1 MTKYYSKS
9 HEWAVIEGDEATV
22 GVSAYAAKELG
33 DITYVE
39 LPKMGS
45 DVIVGDSVG
54 VVESVKAA
62 SDVYSPLSGTVNAV
76 NKNLEDDPGLV
87 SNSPEEKGWMY
98 KLENI
103 DLDELED
110 LLSEEDYAKY
120 LKTLQ

>member
-1 MTKYYSKS
+1 MTKYYSKT
-9 HEWAVIEGDEATV
+9 HEWVEIEGDEAVV

-39 LPKMGS
+39 LPKISS

-62 SDVYSPLSGTVNAV
+62 SDVYSPLSGTVNEI

-98 KLENI
+98 RLENI
-103 DLDELED
+103 DPDELED
-110 LLSEEDYAKY
+110 LMSEEDYAKY
-120 LKTLQ
+120 LKTL

>member
-1 MTKYYSKS
+1 MAKYYSKT
-9 HEWAVIEGDEATV
+9 HEWAIIEGEEATV
-22 GVSAYAAKELG
+22 GISAYAAKELG

-39 LPKMGS
+39 LPKVSS

-87 SNSPEEKGWMY
+87 SNSPEEKGWIY

-110 LLSEEDYAKY
+110 LMSEEDYAKY
-120 LKTLQ
+120 LKTL

>member
-1 MTKYYSKS
+1 MTKYYSKT
-9 HEWAVIEGDEATV
+9 HEWVKIENDEAIV

-39 LPKMGS
+39 MPKISS

-62 SDVYSPLSGTVNAV
+62 SDVYSPLSGTVNAI

-87 SNSPEEKGWMY
+87 SGSPEDKGWMY
-98 KLENI
+98 RLENI

-110 LLSEEDYAKY
+110 LMDEEGYAKY
-120 LKTLQ
+120 LKTL

>member
-1 MTKYYSKS
+1 MAKYYSQT
-9 HEWAVIEGDEATV
+9 HEWAEIDGDEAVV

-39 LPKMGS
+39 LPKMRS

-62 SDVYSPLSGTVNAV
+62 SDVYSPLSGTVNAI

-98 KLENI
+98 RLENI
-103 DLDELED
+103 DPDELED
-110 LLSEEDYAKY
+110 LMSEEDYAKY
-120 LKTLQ
+120 LKTL

>member
-1 MTKYYSKS
+1 MTKYYSKT

-39 LPKMGS
+39 LPKIGS

-62 SDVYSPLSGTVNAV
+62 SDVYSPLSGTVNTI

-120 LKTLQ
+120 LKTLE

>member
-9 HEWAVIEGDEATV
+9 HEWAVIEGDEAIV
-22 GVSAYAAKELG
+22 GVSDYAAKELG

-39 LPKMGS
+39 MPKIGS

-62 SDVYSPLSGTVNAV
+62 SDVYSPLSGTVNAI

-103 DLDELED
+103 DLDELAD
-110 LLSEEDYAKY
+110 LMNEEDYAKY
-120 LKTLQ
+120 LKTL

>member
-1 MTKYYSKS
+1 MVKYYSKT
-9 HEWAVIEGDEATV
+9 HEWVKVEGDEATV

-39 LPKMGS
+39 LPKTSS

-62 SDVYSPLSGTVNAV
+62 SDVYSPLSGTVNDV

-87 SNSPEEKGWMY
+87 SSSPEEKGWIY
-98 KLENI
+98 RLENI

-110 LLSEEDYAKY
+110 LMSEDDYKKY
-120 LKTLQ
+120 LKTL

>member
-1 MTKYYSKS
+1 MAKYYSQT
-9 HEWAVIEGDEATV
+9 HEWAEIDGDEAIV

-39 LPKMGS
+39 LPKMRS

-62 SDVYSPLSGTVNAV
+62 SDVYSPLSGTVNEI

-87 SNSPEEKGWMY
+87 SNSPEGKAGCTGW
-98 KLENI
+98 KISIPTNSKI
-103 DLDELED
+103 
-110 LLSEEDYAKY
+110 
-120 LKTLQ
+120 

>member
-9 HEWAVIEGDEATV
+9 HEWAEIEGDEATV
-22 GVSAYAAKELG
+22 GVSASAAKELG

-39 LPKMGS
+39 MPKMGS

-62 SDVYSPLSGTVNAV
+62 SDVYSPLSGTVNAI

-110 LLSEEDYAKY
+110 LLNEEDYAKY
-120 LKTLQ
+120 LKTL

>member
-120 LKTLQ
+120 LKTL

>member
-1 MTKYYSKS
+1 MTKYYSQT
-9 HEWAVIEGDEATV
+9 HEWVEIDGDEAVV

-39 LPKMGS
+39 LPKISS

-98 KLENI
+98 RLENI
-103 DLDELED
+103 DTDELED
-110 LLSEEDYAKY
+110 MMDEEAYAKY
-120 LKTLQ
+120 LKTL

>member
-1 MTKYYSKS
+1 MTKYYSQT
-9 HEWAVIEGDEATV
+9 HEWVEIDGDEAVV

-39 LPKMGS
+39 LPKISS

-62 SDVYSPLSGTVNAV
+62 SDVYSPLSGTVNVV

-98 KLENI
+98 RLENI
-103 DLDELED
+103 DTDELED
-110 LLSEEDYAKY
+110 LMDEEAYAKY
-120 LKTLQ
+120 LKTL

>member
-9 HEWAVIEGDEATV
+9 HEWAVIEGEEATV

-39 LPKMGS
+39 LPKTGS

-62 SDVYSPLSGTVNAV
+62 SDVYSPLSGTVTAV

>member
-1 MTKYYSKS
+1 MTKYYSQT
-9 HEWAVIEGDEATV
+9 HEWVEIDGDEAVV

-39 LPKMGS
+39 LPKISS

-98 KLENI
+98 RLENI
-103 DLDELED
+103 DTDELEELMD
-110 LLSEEDYAKY
+110 EEAYAKY
-120 LKTLQ
+120 LKTL

>member
-1 MTKYYSKS
+1 MAKYYSKT
-9 HEWAVIEGDEATV
+9 HEWAIIEGDEATV
-22 GVSAYAAKELG
+22 GISAYAAKELG

-39 LPKMGS
+39 LPKVSS

-62 SDVYSPLSGTVNAV
+62 SDVYSPLSGTVNAI

-87 SNSPEEKGWMY
+87 SNSPEEKGWIY

-110 LLSEEDYAKY
+110 LMSEEDYAKY
-120 LKTLQ
+120 LKTL

>member
-1 MTKYYSKS
+1 MAKYYSQT
-9 HEWAVIEGDEATV
+9 HEWAEIDGDEAIV

-39 LPKMGS
+39 LPKMRS

-62 SDVYSPLSGTVNAV
+62 SDVYSPLSGTVSEI

-98 KLENI
+98 RLENI
-103 DLDELED
+103 DTDELED
-110 LLSEEDYAKY
+110 LMHEEAYAKY
-120 LKTLQ
+120 LKTL

>member
-62 SDVYSPLSGTVNAV
+62 SDVYSPLSGTVNTI

>member
-1 MTKYYSKS
+1 MTKYYSKT
-9 HEWAVIEGDEATV
+9 HEWVKIEGDEAIV

-39 LPKMGS
+39 MPKISS

-62 SDVYSPLSGTVNAV
+62 SDVYSPLSGTVNAI

-87 SNSPEEKGWMY
+87 SNSPEDIGWMY
-98 KLENI
+98 RLENI

-110 LLSEEDYAKY
+110 LMDEESYAKF
-120 LKTLQ
+120 LKTL

>member
-1 MTKYYSKS
+1 MAKYYSQT
-9 HEWAVIEGDEATV
+9 HEWVEIDGDEAVV

-39 LPKMGS
+39 LPKISS

-62 SDVYSPLSGTVNAV
+62 SDVYSPLSGTVNEI

-98 KLENI
+98 RLENI
-103 DLDELED
+103 DPDELED
-110 LLSEEDYAKY
+110 LMSEEDYAKY
-120 LKTLQ
+120 LKTL

>member
-1 MTKYYSKS
+1 MTKYYSQT
-9 HEWAVIEGDEATV
+9 HEWVEIDGDEAVV

-39 LPKMGS
+39 LPKISS

-98 KLENI
+98 RLENI
-103 DLDELED
+103 DPDELED
-110 LLSEEDYAKY
+110 LMNEEEYAKY
-120 LKTLQ
+120 LKTL